1 MRITGY
7 RYETYRMKLD
17 RPIADCNLPEGLDL
31 LPGSVLFIETDE
43 GVEGISLGFG
53 VEGVSALFHLI
64 EGEDP
69 REVASLWAKVN
80 DYIHK
85 LGNEGAA
92 NGALSALDIA
102 LWDLKAKLAEEPLWR
117 TLGAAEGRVKAYASG
132 LDYCLSDD
140 ELFAFYRRMAE
151 RGIGGGKL
159 KVGLDIE
166 ADMRRLGVMRE
177 ALSIAS
183 DRPQLMIDSN
193 EYWSPKQAVRF
204 IRRIEEEFDLA
215 WAEEPARR
223 WDYAGLRL
231 VSEQVGAAV
240 ATGENLNSVADFYP
254 LIANQ
259 AVDVLNVA
267 AGHSGI
273 TGCRQIAHLAQV
285 YGLPVSMMNC
295 QAEFMAHLAAAL
307 PNHVGMEVVDPGREQ
322 CLRFD
327 SYIEDGHIIL
337 SDKPGLG
344 IEIDEKA
351 LADLQ
356 ANPPTGRGQF
366 PFARR
371 EGAGRYILPLR
382 PGEVPWETSSREP

>member
-166 ADMRRLGVMRE
+166 ADMRRLDVMRE